1 MKQYLGV
8 KLIEAEPMT
17 HGDYAKEKY
26 GENQIETDFSKEN
39 KDKEGYKVV
48 YQDGYVSWSP
58 KEVFEKAYLH
68 LEDIE
73 GKSVKQADVDNFI
86 KFYEDFKLGDKT
98 TVVKATLLNNFE
110 IIGSSSCVD
119 PSNFNQ
125 DLGINYSLEEI
136 KDKVWGLL
144 GFLLQCGVNGFK
156 K

>member
-1 MKQYLGV
+1 MNKYLGV

-17 HGDYAKEKY
+17 RGEYNEFRGWTIPENEDPSDEGCIVKY
-26 GENQIETDFSKEN
+26 SD
-39 KDKEGYKVV
+39 D
-48 YQDGYVSWSP
+48 YVSWTP
-58 KEVFEKAYLH
+58 KEVFESSYLH

-98 TVVKATLLNNFE
+98 TVVKATLINNFE
-110 IIGSSSCVD
+110 IVGSSSCVD

-125 DLGINYSLEEI
+125 DLGINYSLDEI

-156 K
+156 NKN